1 MTNLVFEHLCQTY
14 DALKDEGV
22 SNLRSEVRNLG
33 YKGTFIAF
41 MDKESCIYAIHGH
54 HNKYTNWQ
62 SDIEKPSFSESF
74 KESLEVSREQLQHI
88 QQTEPQPTQ
97 EPQPMAQATAPQGL
111 AEEMALIMQ
120 KYSQPQGID
129 EEAVRKLIQAE
140 VQGLKP
146 REIQIT
152 LPNIEPKTIGAQ
164 HEHFDK
170 LLKVLAS
177 GGNAFLV
184 GEAGSGKTTA
194 GFNVAEALGIKYGLI
209 ACNEMTD
216 SFNFVGYNDANG
228 KYVPGVA
235 YDLYKNGGVLIVDE
249 MEKGGANAMTSLNAM
264 LANDRFEF
272 PNNEIVKKHEDFK
285 CVACGNT
292 YGRGASRQYVGAN
305 ELDASTLDRFDVLE
319 WDIDNNLELAI
330 ATNKEWCSLVQ
341 GLREA
346 VRSFDGTV
354 QLIVSMRA
362 TLRGEKLLSMG
373 FEHREVF
380 EMLVYKGLDAA
391 TKKKVA
397 DKASDIMV
405 EKSQGAN

>member
-1 MTNLVFEHLCQTY
+1 MISEIHEHLCQTY
-14 DALKDEGV
+14 DALKNEGV
-22 SNLRSEVRNLG
+22 SNLRSKVRDLG
-33 YKGTFIAF
+33 HKGTFIAF

-54 HNKYTNWQ
+54 HNKYTNWKN
-62 SDIEKPSFSESF
+62 DIERPSFTESF

-88 QQTEPQPTQ
+88 QQTEPQLK
-97 EPQPMAQATAPQGL
+97 EPKPMAQATAPQGL

-120 KYSQPQGID
+120 KYTQPQGID

-152 LPNIEPKTIGAQ
+152 LPNIPPKIIGAQ
-164 HEHFDK
+164 HENFENLVK
-170 LLKVLAS
+170 ILAS

-194 GFNVAEALGIKYGLI
+194 GFNVAEALDIKYGLI

-228 KYVPGVA
+228 NYVPGVA
-235 YDLYKNGGVLIVDE
+235 YDLYKSGGVLIVDE

-330 ATNKEWCSLVQ
+330 SSNKEWCSLVQ

-346 VRSFDGTV
+346 VRSFDGTI
-354 QLIVSMRA
+354 QLVVSMRA

-373 FEHREVF
+373 FKHKEVF

-397 DKASDIMV
+397 DEAVDIM
-405 EKSQGAN
+405 EAKHGGE

>member
-1 MTNLVFEHLCQTY
+1 MMTNLVFEHLCQTY

-22 SNLRSEVRNLG
+22 SNLRSEVRHLG

-54 HNKYTNWQ
+54 HNKYTHWQ

-74 KESLEVSREQLQHI
+74 KESLEISREQLQHI
-88 QQTEPQPTQ
+88 KQTEPQPTQ
-97 EPQPMAQATAPQGL
+97 EPTMTPAVAPQGL
-111 AEEMALIMQ
+111 AEEMAFIMQ
-120 KYSQPQGID
+120 KYTQPQGID

-146 REIQIT
+146 REIQIS
-152 LPNIEPKTIGAQ
+152 LPNIEPKIIGAQ
-164 HEHFDK
+164 HENFEK
-170 LLKVLAS
+170 LLKILAS

-194 GFNVAEALGIKYGLI
+194 GFNVAEALDIKYGLI

-235 YDLYKNGGVLIVDE
+235 YDLYKNGGALIVDE

-272 PNNEIVKKHEDFK
+272 PNNEIVKKHDDFK
-285 CVACGNT
+285 CIACGNT

-330 ATNKEWCSLVQ
+330 ASNKEWCYLVQ

-346 VRSFDGTV
+346 VRSFDGTI

-373 FEHREVF
+373 FKHREVF

-397 DKASDIMV
+397 DEASDIMAAKKGEV
-405 EKSQGAN
+405 